1 MFRRRVCH
9 FLLCCGLLQLLL
21 VGMPSFAHAGAMSVD
36 IVDAVTS
43 RPLAGVMVTAE
54 SRGGESRR
62 VTTGSDGSAY
72 FEDLADGFY
81 AFRAA
86 ADGYVP
92 GVEPAVRIIER
103 RTERLRFELRPLVTS
118 VDEVVVVGRARRADP
133 AGSAADRFLTRE
145 ELRNAP
151 GSGSDAMRAL
161 VGLPGVV
168 ANGEFASFSVRG
180 HGPKNNLI
188 FIDGFPFPQV
198 AHFEQTLGKQTDI
211 VNGGR
216 YSIFAPNAVA
226 GAEFSPGGW
235 SAEFGGRKASLL
247 QFEVAEGAPSPVGRL
262 RLDLAGVEAIYD
274 GPSGFHDNTSM
285 FVQARRFD
293 FGKFFETIEESQ
305 LGSPVSSDLI
315 VKTKTRLKN
324 ADEIEFLT
332 ILAPETYRRTVENVL
347 AARENG
353 EPGED
358 LAVQD
363 DKQDLRLTG
372 LNWRRQL
379 GNDGE
384 WTNRVYVRES
394 DKVSAEGEANYD
406 LVPRGTP
413 ADQVPVRERLLTVTE
428 KDSEFGWRSDIT
440 FGNALGRFSAGLHLV
455 SIDLD
460 YSTTL
465 REDWIRFIY
474 ESDDPRPPDANY
486 IVLRPDEINSIY
498 RQSETNYALYG
509 EQVFDWGRTSLRT
522 GLRYDYDGFSDE
534 SLWSPRF
541 AFNYAFSPSIRFSAT
556 TGVFYE
562 SPRNLARALDPANV
576 GLKNEKLTHFGAG
589 LDVRIGQNL
598 NLLVDAYAQRIDR
611 RLVEGSRVTGEIS
624 NDGKGSNRGVD
635 LVLTRAFA
643 NGFAADFVY
652 SWNQYRVDDN
662 DGRGEYNW
670 DFNRVHFAT
679 LGGRWELNKRW
690 QIAARWRYGSGQ
702 PGERFITHDDVLAP
716 DLPVRFSK
724 EITETNV
731 GRGEAF
737 SALDFR
743 VDYRRPI
750 GRLDLVLFLDVLNVT
765 GGSAGL
771 PDEFNVL
778 TGETI
783 KEDEETLP
791 LLGLTFEYS
800 W

>member
-1 MFRRRVCH
+1 MFHVLPFGRW
-9 FLLCCGLLQLLL
+9 LALLL
-21 VGMPSFAHAGAMSVD
+21 IGLPCVAHAGAMLVD

-43 RPLAGVMVTAE
+43 KPLAGVTVTAE
-54 SRGGESRR
+54 SRGGELRHVS
-62 VTTGSDGSAY
+62 TGSDGSAY

-81 AFRAA
+81 AFRTAS
-86 ADGYVP
+86 DGYLP
-92 GVEPAVRIIER
+92 GAEPAVRIVEG
-103 RTERLRFELRPLVTS
+103 RTERLRFELWPLVAS
-118 VDEVVVVGRARRADP
+118 LDEIVVVGRARSADP
-133 AGSAADRFLTRE
+133 AGSAADRFLTRD

-168 ANGEFASFSVRG
+168 ANGEFAAFSVRG

-188 FIDGFPFPQV
+188 FIDGFPFQQV

-247 QFEVAEGAPSPVGRL
+247 QFEIADGAPSPVGRL

-285 FVQARRFD
+285 FVQARRLD
-293 FGKFFETIEESQ
+293 FGQLFEIIDEEQ
-305 LGSPVSSDLI
+305 LGSPVSSDVIL
-315 VKTKTRLKN
+315 KTRTRLGD
-324 ADEIEFLT
+324 ADDIEFLT
-332 ILAPETYRRTVENVL
+332 IFAPETYKRTVENVL
-347 AARENG
+347 AAREKG

-363 DKQDLRLTG
+363 DKQDLMLTG
-372 LNWRRQL
+372 VTWRRRF
-379 GNDGE
+379 GMDGE
-384 WTNRVYVRES
+384 WTNRVYYLGR
-394 DKVSAEGEANYD
+394 DKVSAEGEADYD

-413 ADQVPVRERLLTVTE
+413 ANQVPVRERLLTVTE
-428 KDSEFGWRSDIT
+428 KDSEIGWRSDIT
-440 FGNALGRFSAGLHLV
+440 VGNALGRFSAGLHLV
-455 SIDLD
+455 NIDLD
-460 YSTTL
+460 YSIAL

-474 ESDDPRPPDANY
+474 ESSDPRPPDANF
-486 IVLRPDEINSIY
+486 IVLRPEEVNSVY
-498 RQSETNYALYG
+498 RQSETNYAFYG
-509 EQVFDWGRTSLRT
+509 EQVFDWGRASLRT

-534 SLWSPRF
+534 NLFSPRIG
-541 AFNYAFSPSIRFSAT
+541 FNYALSPSIRFSAT

-562 SPRNLARALDPANV
+562 SPRNLVRALNPANF
-576 GLKNEKLTHFGAG
+576 GLKNERLTH
-589 LDVRIGQNL
+589 IGVGMDFQIGGNL
-598 NLLVDAYAQRIDR
+598 NLLVDAYAQRIER
-611 RLVEGSRVTGEIS
+611 RVVEGSRVTREVS
-624 NDGKGSNRGVD
+624 NDGKGSNRGID

-643 NGFAADFVY
+643 HGFAADFVY

-662 DGRGEYNW
+662 DGRGKYDW

-679 LGGRWELNKRW
+679 LGGRWEINERW
-690 QIAARWRYGSGQ
+690 QIAARGRYGSGQ
-702 PGERFITHDDVLAP
+702 PGFRFITHADVLAP
-716 DLPVRFSK
+716 DLPVRFSQ

-731 GRGEAF
+731 GRGPAF
-737 SALDFR
+737 YALDFR
-743 VDYRRPI
+743 VDYRRRLAR
-750 GRLDLVLFLDVLNVT
+750 RLDLVLFLDVLNVT
-765 GGSAGL
+765 GGPAGL

-791 LLGLTFEYS
+791 LLGFTLEYS

>member
-1 MFRRRVCH
+1 
-9 FLLCCGLLQLLL
+9 
-21 VGMPSFAHAGAMSVD
+21 MSVD